1 MSLKSS
7 TKIKQ
12 QQQQQRKKGA
22 SDNKVNK
29 QKNFSVVVKKVTS
42 RITKKA
48 TEDTNG
54 NTKRAPISRPRSKQ
68 IYRISQEIFLRPLK

>member
-7 TKIKQ
+7 TKIK

-22 SDNKVNK
+22 SDNKVNE
-29 QKNFSVVVKKVTS
+29 QNNFSVVVKNATS
-42 RITKKA
+42 KITKKKA

-54 NTKRAPISRPRSKQ
+54 NAKRAPISRSRSKQ
-68 IYRISQEIFLRPLK
+68 IYRISQEIFCDR